1 MSKTGESRE
10 WTERMFLILGIGG
23 LAGLSWLEQPFGVF
37 EVVVKLFSGSLFVGV
52 TAIVLLAAFG
62 FLANDR
68 IPSWKAIFV
77 NITIAYVVSSF
88 VMSR

>member
-10 WTERMFLILGIGG
+10 WTEKMFLILGIGG

-62 FLANDR
+62 FLSNDR
-68 IPSWKAIFV
+68 IPSWKAILT
-77 NITIAYVVSSF
+77 NIAIAYLFSSF
-88 VMSR
+88 ILLR